1 MLPGGYFISKGK
13 KEMTRFSILI
23 PAYNSRKCIGALLD
37 SLVKQK
43 YRDLEVII
51 ADDRSTEP
59 YDDIVAP
66 YEEKLNIVKTT
77 VKEGLIHCPGNTRQA
92 ALEKAQGDW
101 LIFADHDDKFT
112 PRALER
118 FSGLI
123 DRNPDAV
130 VISSQFDEVLP
141 DGRVVKHY
149 ETVHGW
155 THGQAYK
162 REFVEK
168 YNINFITDASTGET
182 IPSHEDI
189 LWSSRVTCALN
200 MEHKQPILLNSVTYN
215 WTCHPESVSRSE
227 KGLFI
232 ANHLDEYV
240 RSTGYVYLD
249 HYKKY
254 GEPEKE
260 FAKYHSI
267 AVILYCYGYQ
277 MGEIFRKSVQ
287 NQGKSINYDNF
298 TVAKEY
304 VQELEKTL
312 NLTNGEVLSYCSRD
326 MGSYYWRTMENAT
339 IATGYFIPWC
349 TLEQYLAF
357 TGIQEEE
364 NG

>member
-1 MLPGGYFISKGK
+1 M
-13 KEMTRFSILI
+13 RFSILI
-23 PAYNSRKCIGALLD
+23 PAFNSRKCIGALLD
-37 SLVKQK
+37 SIAKQK

-66 YEEKLNIVKTT
+66 YEEKLNIVKTR
-77 VKEGLIHCPGNTRQA
+77 VKDGLSHCPGNTRQA

-112 PRALER
+112 PRALDR
-118 FSGLI
+118 ISGLI
-123 DRNPDAV
+123 DRSPDAV

-162 REFVEK
+162 REFIEK
-168 YNINFITDASTGET
+168 HGINFITDTETGET

-200 MEHKQPILLNSVTYN
+200 IDHKQPILLNSVTYH
-215 WTCHPESVSRSE
+215 WTCHPESTSRSE

-232 ANHLDEYV
+232 ANHLAEYI

-260 FAKYHSI
+260 FTKYHAI

-277 MGEIFRKSVQ
+277 MGEIFRKAVQ
-287 NQGKSINYDNF
+287 DQGKTIKFENF
-298 TVAKEY
+298 SVARDY
-304 VQELEKTL
+304 IQTLEQTL
-312 NLTNGEVLSYCSRD
+312 DLTNGDVLTYCSRD
-326 MGSYYWRTMENAT
+326 MGSYYWKTMQNAS
-339 IATGYFIPWC
+339 IAVGYFIPWC
-349 TLEQYLAF
+349 TLEQYLGF
-357 TGIQEEE
+357 TGIQENE